1 MICFSEAFRLEC
13 ATAFLAV
20 LISARDQLWAIRTAS
35 LWRSSA
41 QETDGRRSSVAT
53 DFEADGVG

>member
-1 MICFSEAFRLEC
+1 MIRFSDAFMLEC

-20 LISARDQLWAIRTAS
+20 LISVRDQLWAIRTAS
-35 LWRSSA
+35 LRRSSA